1 MKIHHSILF
10 VVGIATVLGTACGR
24 DVNEICSY
32 PNACTDDGGSS
43 SGSDAQPDAPPA
55 GCASGKDPKDDALC
69 VTNDTGVFVDGAAA
83 EGGDGTKERPLK
95 TLAKAVEKAQAGKG
109 VVFVCGQGPY
119 LEAVNATGR
128 VSLFGGFTCGTGTH
142 AGGKSEVAPAVGPA
156 LVAGKGATFLAQDLK
171 WTAEAAQGDGA
182 SSIAVFAK
190 EAALVELVRND
201 VVAGAGATGKGG
213 DGGSE
218 GKAGTMGNVPAG
230 MTRGTGGVT
239 DCGGGVTSTGG
250 NGGDGN
256 TIMAQG
262 GALGSSVPGNYD
274 EAIAAFS
281 GAGGKGFGDPMPG
294 DPAQPG
300 RNGKNGAAGAA
311 AGAAATSY
319 GTLAS
324 TGFTSSAGT
333 AGAAGNVGQGGGG
346 GGGGAS
352 QGGGGGGGGGCGGT
366 GGKGGEGGGA
376 SIAIASL
383 SSTVRL
389 KASKL
394 STAAPGSG
402 GIGGIGGTG
411 GAGGVLGNGNAGSG
425 SGGDGGNGAGG
436 NGGGGGT
443 GGVSVGVLYTG
454 SPPTIEGAS
463 VPNAP
468 NAEYHVGPTVADNGG
483 EGGGAGPM
491 GTRPGHP
498 GNTGKPGDKGKSGV
512 RAAVLKAD

>member
-1 MKIHHSILF
+1 MKIHHSILLL
-10 VVGIATVLGTACGR
+10 VGIATVLGTACGR

-69 VTNDTGVFVDGAAA
+69 VTNDTGVFVDGAAS

-119 LEAVNATGR
+119 LEGVTATGR
-128 VSLFGGFTCGTGTH
+128 VSLFGGFTCGTWAH

-156 LVAGKGATFLAQDLK
+156 LVAGKGATFLAQDFK

-218 GKAGTMGNVPAG
+218 GKAGTAGDAPAG
-230 MTRGTGGVT
+230 SNGGGGGTT
-239 DCGGGVTSTGG
+239 DCGGGVTSKGG
-250 NGGDGN
+250 RGGDGSAA
-256 TIMAQG
+256 MGQAG
-262 GALGSSVPGNYD
+262 GIGASTPANYD
-274 EAIAAFS
+274 ETNAAYTGLGGGGFANPTAGDIAL
-281 GAGGKGFGDPMPG
+281 
-294 DPAQPG
+294 PG

-311 AGAAATSY
+311 VGAAATSY
-319 GTLAS
+319 GALAD
-324 TGFTSSAGT
+324 TGFKSTPGT
-333 AGAAGNVGQGGGG
+333 AGGVGNVAQGGGG
-346 GGGGAS
+346 GGGGAVL
-352 QGGGGGGGGGCGGT
+352 GGSGAGGGGCGGT
-366 GGKGGEGGGA
+366 GGTGGGGGGA

-389 KASKL
+389 KATKL
-394 STAAPGSG
+394 TTAAPGAG
-402 GIGGIGGTG
+402 GIGGPGGGGGNG
-411 GAGGVLGNGNAGSG
+411 GAGATNGLP
-425 SGGDGGNGAGG
+425 GGDGGNGAGG

-454 SPPTIEGAS
+454 APPTIEGAS

-468 NAEYHVGPTVADNGG
+468 NAEYHVGPSFSDNGG

-512 RAAVLKAD
+512 RAAVLKVD